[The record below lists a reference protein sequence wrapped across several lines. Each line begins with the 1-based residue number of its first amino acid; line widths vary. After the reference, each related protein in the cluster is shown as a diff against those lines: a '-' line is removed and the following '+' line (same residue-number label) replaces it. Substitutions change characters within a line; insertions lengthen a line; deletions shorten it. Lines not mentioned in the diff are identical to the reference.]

1 MSQDF
6 CSKGDEVTIDT
17 IIRPYEAKELKLT
30 TSLLPV
36 LTRYFDFLGIVDS
49 QDGDK
54 VSVQVYGYREV
65 ALGEELMAM
74 RRKEAPVDLS
84 LDHSDRKFQLSLL
97 SQHYPEPTDSESGCD
112 CCCDDH

>member
-1 MSQDF
+1 M
-6 CSKGDEVTIDT
+6 TIERLIYSFDASE
-17 IIRPYEAKELKLT
+17 IKLT
-30 TSLLPV
+30 KSLLPAWS
-36 LTRYFDFLGIVDS
+36 RYFDFLGIMDS

-74 RRKEAPVDLS
+74 RRKETPVDLS
-84 LDHSDRKFQLSLL
+84 LDHSYRKFQLSLR